1 MLCYNI
7 AQPRSEKEAA
17 LLIDWERAGPGRA
30 FEIQVP
36 DVIEAKSFYG
46 NVFGARETSR
56 HETADGEPV
65 RLGLAVG
72 RVQFTISSEKGE
84 ADRPLLSLLAADL
97 GVPYVAIMLHVEDL
111 DLMAYQAE
119 KNGAQVS
126 ALHESGDI
134 VIFTDPFGSHW
145 VLKRRE
151 PAEEP
156 LLPLD
161 GQHRNRKTRH

>member
-1 MLCYNI
+1 
-7 AQPRSEKEAA
+7 

-30 FEIQVP
+30 FEIRVP

-56 HETADGEPV
+56 HETEDGELV

-72 RVQFTISSEKGE
+72 LVRFTISSEKGE
-84 ADRPLLSLLAADL
+84 EAARPLLSSLAADL
-97 GVPYVAIMLHVEDL
+97 GVPYVAIMLRVEDL
-111 DLMAYQAE
+111 DRMAYRAE

-126 ALHESGDI
+126 APHESGDI

-151 PAEEP
+151 PVVE
-156 LLPLD
+156 
-161 GQHRNRKTRH
+161 HVRH

>member
-1 MLCYNI
+1 M
-7 AQPRSEKEAA
+7 
-17 LLIDWERAGPGRA
+17 LIDWERAGPGRA

-46 NVFGARETSR
+46 NVFGALETSR
-56 HETADGEPV
+56 QETADGEPV
-65 RLGLAVG
+65 RLGLSVG
-72 RVQFTISSEKGE
+72 RVEFTISSEKGKE
-84 ADRPLLSLLAADL
+84 AADRPLLSLLAADL

-111 DLMAYQAE
+111 DRMAYQAE

-126 ALHESGDI
+126 APHESGDI

-145 VLKRRE
+145 VLKKRE

-156 LLPLD
+156 MLPWG
-161 GQHRNRKTRH
+161 GQHSNRKTRH

>member
-1 MLCYNI
+1 M
-7 AQPRSEKEAA
+7 
-17 LLIDWERAGPGRA
+17 LIDWERAGPSRA

-36 DVIEAKSFYG
+36 DVIEAQSFYG

-56 HETADGEPV
+56 HETADGELV

-72 RVQFTISSEKGE
+72 RVRFTISSEKGE
-84 ADRPLLSLLAADL
+84 EAERPLLSLLAAGL

-111 DLMAYQAE
+111 DRMAYRAE

-126 ALHESGDI
+126 APHASGDI

-151 PAEEP
+151 PAVEP
-156 LLPLD
+156 I
-161 GQHRNRKTRH
+161 RH

>member
-1 MLCYNI
+1 M
-7 AQPRSEKEAA
+7 
-17 LLIDWERAGPGRA
+17 LIDWERAGPGRP

-36 DVIEAKSFYG
+36 DVVAAQSFYG
-46 NVFGARETSR
+46 KVFGARETSR
-56 HETADGEPV
+56 YETAEGELV

-72 RVQFTISSEKGE
+72 LVRFTISSEKGE
-84 ADRPLLSLLAADL
+84 EAERPLLSLLAADL

-111 DLMAYQAE
+111 DRMAYRAE

-151 PAEEP
+151 AAVHAHDP
-156 LLPLD
+156 
-161 GQHRNRKTRH
+161 KIRH

>member
-1 MLCYNI
+1 M
-7 AQPRSEKEAA
+7 
-17 LLIDWERAGPGRA
+17 LIDWERAGPGRE

-56 HETADGEPV
+56 QESADGKPV

-72 RVQFTISSEKGE
+72 RVQFTISSANEG
-84 ADRPLLSLLAADL
+84 AANRPLLSLLAADL
-97 GVPYVAIMLHVEDL
+97 GVPYVAIMLRVEDL

-119 KNGAQVS
+119 KNGALVS
-126 ALHESGDI
+126 APHESGDI
-134 VIFTDPFGSHW
+134 VIFTDPYGSHW

-151 PAEEP
+151 SCGEN
-156 LLPLD
+156 LLTLGD
-161 GQHRNRKTRH
+161 KHRSRKTRH